1 MEHEEEGDA
10 RSEAGNRQPRGDVI
24 GDDLP
29 PALIEVR
36 PCPAPHKIIQHSRQ
50 DGMRVFSILDSVENE
65 HFDPSRGKL
74 STSPFSMG

>member
-1 MEHEEEGDA
+1 MEHEDEGDA

-36 PCPAPHKIIQHSRQ
+36 PCPVLQKQ
-50 DGMRVFSILDSVENE
+50 E
-65 HFDPSRGKL
+65 
-74 STSPFSMG
+74 